1 MIRGG
6 EFEMNRIPG
15 AWEAVLDGDSWV
27 VRDEAGRQ
35 IASVPKGKDAKVH
48 ARMIAMTPYVYAALK
63 GLVALIGDEDLED
76 NGELSGAA
84 ICDMARAAVELATG

>member
-1 MIRGG
+1 M
-6 EFEMNRIPG
+6 E
-15 AWEAVLDGDSWV
+15 
-27 VRDEAGRQ
+27 
-35 IASVPKGKDAKVH
+35 
-48 ARMIAMTPYVYAALK
+48 ALK